1 MQSTHIQ
8 GANNNLLFPYKSLSP
23 TGLQLIA
30 QSGISYAFFSFTRL
44 NIVEWKNYIEQ
55 CWYYLL
61 YKTSQRSDYEQG
73 EEKENLQ
80 FKEGDT

>member
-8 GANNNLLFPYKSLSP
+8 RANNNFLFPQKSLSP
-23 TGLQLIA
+23 TGVLLIA
-30 QSGISYAFFSFTRL
+30 QSGISYVFFSFTHF

-61 YKTSQRSDYEQG
+61 YKSSQRSDHEQG
-73 EEKENLQ
+73 AEKENL
-80 FKEGDT
+80 